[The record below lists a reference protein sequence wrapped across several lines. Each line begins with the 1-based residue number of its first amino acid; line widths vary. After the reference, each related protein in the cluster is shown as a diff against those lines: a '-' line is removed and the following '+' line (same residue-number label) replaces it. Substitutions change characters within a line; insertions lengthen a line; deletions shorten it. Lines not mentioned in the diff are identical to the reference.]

1 MAEQRL
7 TFFQKR
13 PTECP
18 VCASKHYREELLSGG
33 GRLIAAALTD
43 DLRRVYE
50 PSKKYGDV
58 HPLVYAVSV
67 CPVCLFAAWPA
78 DFPHLPEDSLHQAEV
93 HADERRDSLALILPE
108 LDFASPRGLREGMA
122 SYFLAVACY
131 PFFDRRSNPT
141 FKAGLSALRAAWL
154 LNDLHGREPGEGW
167 DELARSFYRSARDHY
182 LLTLERE
189 QKGQEALDQSL
200 QLGPDLDKNY
210 GYDGVIYLAGYL
222 DWKYGDA
229 SDPAS
234 RVKSLEFAKRMIAK
248 VFGMGR
254 ATKAKPSVILDKAH
268 DVYAAIGDEI
278 DRLKAGGAG

>member
-18 VCASKHYREELLSGG
+18 VCGAKHYREELLSGG

-43 DLRRVYE
+43 ELRRAYE

-58 HPLVYAVSV
+58 HPLVYAVAV

-108 LDFASPRGLREGMA
+108 LDFTSPRGLREGMA

-141 FKAGLSALRAAWL
+141 FKAGLAALRAAWL
-154 LNDLHGREPGEGW
+154 LNDLHEREAGEGW

-189 QKGQEALDQSL
+189 QKGQEALDESL

-268 DVYAAIGDEI
+268 DVYAAIGAEI

>member
-18 VCASKHYREELLSGG
+18 VCGAKHYREELLSGG
-33 GRLIAAALTD
+33 GRLIAASLTD
-43 DLRRVYE
+43 ELRRAYE

-58 HPLVYAVSV
+58 HPLAYAVAV
-67 CPVCLFAAWPA
+67 CPVCFFAAWPA
-78 DFPHLPEDSLHQAEV
+78 DFPHLPGDSLHQAEV

-108 LDFASPRGLREGMA
+108 LDFSAPRGLREGMA

-131 PFFDRRSNPT
+131 PFFDRRANPT
-141 FKAGLSALRAAWL
+141 FKAGLAALRAAWL
-154 LNDLHGREPGEGW
+154 LNDLHKVEPGEGW
-167 DELARSFYRSARDHY
+167 DDLSASFYRSARDHY

-189 QKGQEALDQSL
+189 QKGQEALEESL

-222 DWKYGDA
+222 DWKHGDP

-268 DVYAAIGDEI
+268 DVYAAIGAEI
-278 DRLKAGGAG
+278 DRLKAGGAL

>member
-18 VCASKHYREELLSGG
+18 VCGAKHYREELLSGG

-43 DLRRVYE
+43 ELRRAYE

-58 HPLVYAVSV
+58 HPLVYAVTV
-67 CPVCLFAAWPA
+67 CPVCFFAAWPA

-141 FKAGLSALRAAWL
+141 FKAGLAALRAAWL

-222 DWKYGDA
+222 DWKHGDA

-268 DVYAAIGDEI
+268 DVYAAIGAEI

>member
-18 VCASKHYREELLSGG
+18 VCGAKHYREELLSGG
-33 GRLIAAALTD
+33 GRLIAAELTD
-43 DLRRVYE
+43 ELRRAYE

-93 HADERRDSLALILPE
+93 HADERRDSLTLILPE
-108 LDFASPRGLREGMA
+108 LDFTSPRGLREGMA

-141 FKAGLSALRAAWL
+141 FKAGLAALRAAWL

-189 QKGQEALDQSL
+189 QKGQEALDESL

-234 RVKSLEFAKRMIAK
+234 RVKSREFAKRMIAK
-248 VFGMGR
+248 GFGMGR
-254 ATKAKPSVILDKAH
+254 ATKAKPSVLLDKAH
-268 DVYAAIGDEI
+268 DVYAAIGAEI

>member
-18 VCASKHYREELLSGG
+18 VCGAKHYREELLSGG

-43 DLRRVYE
+43 ELRRAYQ

-58 HPLVYAVSV
+58 HPLVYAIAV
-67 CPVCLFAAWPA
+67 CPVCLFAVWPA
-78 DFPHLPEDSLHQAEV
+78 DFPHLPSDSLHAAEV
-93 HADERRDSLALILPE
+93 HADERRESLALILPE
-108 LDFASPRGLREGMA
+108 LDFTSPRGLREGLA
-122 SYFLAVACY
+122 GYFLAVACY
-131 PFFDRRSNPT
+131 PFYDRRANPT
-141 FKAGLSALRAAWL
+141 FKAGLAALRAAWL
-154 LNDLHGREPGEGW
+154 LNDLAEREPGEGW
-167 DELARSFYRSARDHY
+167 EELALSFYRSARDHY

-189 QKGQEALDQSL
+189 QKGQEPLEQSL

-222 DWKYGDA
+222 DWKYGDT
-229 SDPAS
+229 SDSAA
-234 RVKSLEFAKRMIAK
+234 RVQSLEFAKRMIAK

-254 ATKAKPSVILDKAH
+254 VTKAKPSAILDKAH
-268 DVYAAIGDEI
+268 DVYAAIGAEI
-278 DRLKAGGAG
+278 DRLKAGGSR

>member
-18 VCASKHYREELLSGG
+18 VCGAKHYREELLSGG

-43 DLRRVYE
+43 ELRRAFE

-58 HPLVYAVSV
+58 HPLIYAVAV
-67 CPVCLFAAWPA
+67 CPVCLFAAWPG
-78 DFPHLPEDSLHQAEV
+78 DFPHLPGDSLHQAEV
-93 HADERRDSLALILPE
+93 HADERRESLALILPE
-108 LDFASPRGLREGMA
+108 LDFMSPRGLREGMA

-131 PFFDRRSNPT
+131 PFFDRRANPT
-141 FKAGLSALRAAWL
+141 FKAGLAALRAAWL
-154 LNDLHGREPGEGW
+154 LNDLHQREPGEAW
-167 DELARSFYRSARDHY
+167 DELAMSFYRSARDHY

-189 QKGQEALDQSL
+189 QKGQEALEESL

-222 DWKYGDA
+222 DWKYGDP

-254 ATKAKPSVILDKAH
+254 ASKAKPSVILDKAH
-268 DVYAAIGDEI
+268 DVYAAIGAEV

>member
-18 VCASKHYREELLSGG
+18 VCGAKHYREELLSGG
-33 GRLIAAALTD
+33 GRLIAAELTD
-43 DLRRVYE
+43 ELRRAYE

-58 HPLVYAVSV
+58 HPLVYAVAV

-93 HADERRDSLALILPE
+93 HADERRDSLTLILPE
-108 LDFASPRGLREGMA
+108 LDFTSPRGLREGMA

-154 LNDLHGREPGEGW
+154 LNDLHEREAGEGW

-189 QKGQEALDQSL
+189 QKGQEALDESL

-222 DWKYGDA
+222 DWKYGGA

-268 DVYAAIGDEI
+268 DVYAAIGAEI

>member
-18 VCASKHYREELLSGG
+18 VCGAKHYREELLSGG

-43 DLRRVYE
+43 ELRRAYQ

-58 HPLVYAVSV
+58 HPLVYAIAV

-78 DFPHLPEDSLHQAEV
+78 DFPHLPADNLHAAEV
-93 HADERRDSLALILPE
+93 HADERRESLALILPE
-108 LDFASPRGLREGMA
+108 LDFTSPRGLREGLA
-122 SYFLAVACY
+122 SYFLALACY
-131 PFFDRRSNPT
+131 PFYDRRANPT
-141 FKAGLSALRAAWL
+141 FKAGLAAMRAAWL
-154 LNDLHGREPGEGW
+154 LNDLHAREPGERW
-167 DELARSFYRSARDHY
+167 DELALSFYRSARDHY

-189 QKGQEALDQSL
+189 QKGEEPLEQSL

-222 DWKYGDA
+222 DWKYGDTTDSA
-229 SDPAS
+229 A
-234 RVKSLEFAKRMIAK
+234 RVQSLEFAKRMIAK

-254 ATKAKPSVILDKAH
+254 VTKAKPSAILDKAH
-268 DVYAAIGDEI
+268 DVYAAISDEI
-278 DRLKAGGAG
+278 DRLKAGGTR